1 MIGIINYGLGNLS
14 SVNNAFKKVSDDVEI
29 FDDPNLIKKY
39 SKLVLPGVGSFK
51 AGMKLLIEK
60 KWNDRIENF
69 VKSGNYLLGICLGMQ
84 LLFKNGFEDGQTDG
98 LNLIEG
104 SVTEMKIDKKL
115 KLPHVGWNSLIFK
128 KEHQFFNNI
137 NRRTDYY
144 FVHSYSCNPINK
156 DLILAEFDYGNNFT
170 ATVGKDNLIGTQFHP
185 EKSLPSGLQLI
196 KNFINLKD

>member
-1 MIGIINYGLGNLS
+1 MIGIINYGLGNLA
-14 SVNNAFKKVSDDVEI
+14 SVNNAFKKVSQDVEI

-51 AGMKLLIEK
+51 EGMRLLIEK
-60 KWNDRIENF
+60 KWNDKIENF
-69 VKSGNYLLGICLGMQ
+69 VKSGNCLLGICLGMQ
-84 LLFKNGFEDGQTDG
+84 LMFKKSFEDGETDG

-104 SVTEMKIDKKL
+104 SVKKLNIDKKF

-128 KEHQFFNNI
+128 KDHDFFKKINKNI
-137 NRRTDYY
+137 DYY
-144 FVHSYSCNPINK
+144 FVHSFSCNPVNK
-156 DLILAEFDYGNNFT
+156 DFILAEFNYGDNFT
-170 ATVGKDNLIGTQFHP
+170 AIIGKDNLIGTQFHP

>member
-115 KLPHVGWNSLIFK
+115 KLDYTKLFRSINNKTSLI
-128 KEHQFFNNI
+128 
-137 NRRTDYY
+137 
-144 FVHSYSCNPINK
+144 
-156 DLILAEFDYGNNFT
+156 ILANPNSPTGT
-170 ATVGKDNLIGTQFHP
+170 LIPKDTMMKIFSKTKKLNIPLVID
-185 EKSLPSGLQLI
+185 EA
-196 KNFINLKD
+196 